1 MYDYGVDHCTAV
13 VHKLPGIYA
22 SIPLVVHH
30 VAVLKLHSVPGL
42 IALYYALYTQ
52 AVNQAAVV
60 VDKTAAVDQAV
71 VGRAG
76 QSSIVACSTA
86 DQFVGTAVVHIEI
99 ESTAVAVAQA
109 AGTGTAAAVAQ
120 AVGTAAAV
128 AQVAGTA
135 AAVAQA
141 GSTAAVGNLAAAVQT
156 VYTAAVV

>member
-30 VAVLKLHSVPGL
+30 IAVLKLHSVPGL

-86 DQFVGTAVVHIEI
+86 VHIEI
-99 ESTAVAVAQA
+99 ESTAVVGTAAAVSQVV
-109 AGTGTAAAVAQ
+109 GTAAAVAQ

-128 AQVAGTA
+128 AQ
-135 AAVAQA
+135 A
-141 GSTAAVGNLAAAVQT
+141 GSTAAVGNVAAAVQT
-156 VYTAAVV
+156 VYIAAVV